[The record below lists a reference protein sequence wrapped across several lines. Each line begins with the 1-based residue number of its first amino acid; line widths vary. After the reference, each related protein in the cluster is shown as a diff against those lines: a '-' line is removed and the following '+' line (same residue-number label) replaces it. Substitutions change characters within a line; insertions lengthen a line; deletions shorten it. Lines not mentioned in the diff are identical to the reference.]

1 MSSSSRFTRMATTIV
16 QGLVALLLV
25 AALVIPEALSFAQAD
40 RSHRFENVSGTS
52 AAFRMKGAVKGLFPG
67 KRKVMK
73 VKLRNPNRFAIVVK
87 ELRIRVRPSTDPGCG
102 SRWLSVRQRLRVS
115 VVVPARGRAKK
126 GVPVRLKPTA
136 PTSCQGARWPL
147 KFRGGAVRKR

>member
-1 MSSSSRFTRMATTIV
+1 MATTIV

-40 RSHRFENVSGTS
+40 RSHRFENLSGS
-52 AAFRMKGAVKGLFPG
+52 VGSSGAAFRIAGTLKGLYPG
-67 KRKVMK
+67 KRKIMK
-73 VKLRNPNRFAIVVK
+73 VKLRNPNRFPIVVK
-87 ELRIRVRPSTDPGCG
+87 ELKIAVRPSNKLGCA
-102 SRWLSVRQRLRVS
+102 SKWIAVRKLLRVS
-115 VVVPARGRAKK
+115 VRVAARGRAKK
-126 GVPVRLKPTA
+126 SVPVRLKPTA

>member
-1 MSSSSRFTRMATTIV
+1 MSSSSRFTRIATTIL

-40 RSHRFENVSGTS
+40 RSHRFENVSGSS
-52 AAFRMKGAVKGLFPG
+52 AAFRIKGAVKGLFPG
-67 KRKVMK
+67 KRKIMK

-87 ELRIRVRPSTDPGCG
+87 ELRIRARPSNMPGCG
-102 SRWLSVRQRLRVS
+102 SKWLSVRKRMRVS
-115 VVVPARGRAKK
+115 VLVPARGRATRS
-126 GVPVRLKPTA
+126 VRVRLKPKA
-136 PTSCQGARWPL
+136 PTSCSGARWPL